1 MRPLLC
7 ASLEAATTAE
17 LCASRDGVD
26 PAVDLIELRLDSVK
40 DPNVGRVLEGRKRPV
55 IVTCRPTWEGGRFNG
70 SEEERHRILS
80 EAIEA
85 GADYVDVEWRAGFD
99 DLVKKRG
106 GKGIVLSMHDFEG
119 VPSDLESQYRMMR
132 AMEPEI
138 VKVAVHVRKL
148 SDMCSLLQLG
158 RSGTERE
165 RLVLVGM
172 GPVGQISRVLASHFG
187 SCWSYAGENV
197 APGQIS
203 VSRMLKEFRFKSI
216 SVASDVY
223 GVVGSPISHSVSP
236 AMHNAAFGN
245 EGIDAVYVPIEA
257 ADIEDFV
264 AFAKAIKFRGVSV
277 TAPFKSDVVKHLDEI
292 DDLGEF
298 IGAINTISMK
308 DGRWMGMNSDVPGFL
323 MPLSGRINLQ
333 GLRVSVIGSGGS
345 SRAVAVALDS
355 AGARVTICARNI
367 KRAEIVASL
376 VGGQAAVFPPV
387 KGTWDILVNTT
398 PIGTYPLTDL
408 TPLEKDTLVGGQVV
422 YDLVYNPPK
431 TRLLAEAERAG
442 CQVVGGLDMLVSQ
455 AKLQFEWWTGR
466 SVSHAVLHDAALVS
480 LGMY

>member
-1 MRPLLC
+1 MQPLLC

-70 SEEERHRILS
+70 SEEERHRILA

-99 DLVKKRG
+99 DLVKSRD

-119 VPSDLESQYRMMR
+119 VPSDLESQYRTMR
-132 AMEPEI
+132 AMEPEV

-148 SDMCSLLQLG
+148 SDMCPLLKLR
-158 RSGTERE
+158 RSDVERE
-165 RLVLVGM
+165 QLVLVGM
-172 GPVGQISRVLASHFG
+172 GSAGQISRVLASHFG
-187 SCWSYAGENV
+187 SRWSYAGENV

-203 VSRMLKEFRFKSI
+203 ISRMLKEFRFKSI
-216 SVASDVY
+216 SVSSDVY

-236 AMHNAAFGN
+236 AMHNAAFEH
-245 EGIDAVYVPIEA
+245 EGIDAVYVPVEA
-257 ADIEDFV
+257 VDVEDLI
-264 AFAKAIKFRGVSV
+264 AFTEAIKLRGVSV
-277 TAPFKSDVVKHLDEI
+277 TAPFKSDVVEHLNEI
-292 DDLGEF
+292 DSLGEF
-298 IGAINTISMK
+298 VGAVNTIRMEE
-308 DGRWMGMNSDVPGFL
+308 GRWMGMNSDVPGFL
-323 MPLSGRINLQ
+323 MPLIGRINLE
-333 GLRVSVIGSGGS
+333 GLRVAVLGAGGAA
-345 SRAVAVALDS
+345 RAVAVALGS
-355 AGARVTICARNI
+355 VGASVTICARNI
-367 KRAEIVASL
+367 ERAESVALL
-376 VGGQAAVFPPV
+376 VGGKTAAFPPV
-387 KGTWDILVNTT
+387 KGTWDVLVNTT
-398 PIGTYPLTDL
+398 PIGTYPLADL
-408 TPLEKDTLVGGQVV
+408 TPLEEDALRGGQVV

-442 CQVVGGLDMLVSQ
+442 CRVVGGLDMLVAQ

-466 SVSHAVLHDAALVS
+466 SVPHSVLHDAALAS

>member
-17 LCASRDGVD
+17 LCASRDCVD

-40 DPNVGRVLEGRKRPV
+40 DPNVGQVLEGRKRPV

-70 SEEERHRILS
+70 SEEERHRILA

-85 GADYVDVEWRAGFD
+85 GADYVDVEWRAGFN
-99 DLVKKRG
+99 DLVKSREG
-106 GKGIVLSMHDFEG
+106 RGIVLSMHDFEG

-132 AMEPEI
+132 AMEPEV

-148 SDMCSLLQLG
+148 SDMCSLLQLR
-158 RSGTERE
+158 RSGSERE
-165 RLVLVGM
+165 QLVLVGM

-187 SCWSYAGENV
+187 SRWSYAGENV
-197 APGQIS
+197 APGQLSI
-203 VSRMLKEFRFKSI
+203 SRMLEEFRFKSI
-216 SVASDVY
+216 SASSDVY

-236 AMHNAAFGN
+236 AMHNAAFEN
-245 EGIDAVYVPIEA
+245 AGIDAVYVPIEA
-257 ADIEDFV
+257 VDIEDFI
-264 AFAKAIKFRGVSV
+264 AFTQAIKLRGASV
-277 TAPFKSDVVKHLDEI
+277 TAPFKRDVIGHLDEI
-292 DDLGEF
+292 DSLGKF
-298 IGAINTISMK
+298 VGAVNTIRME
-308 DGRWMGMNSDVPGFL
+308 DDRWIGMNSDVPGFL
-323 MPLSGRINLQ
+323 MPLSGRINLE
-333 GLRVSVIGSGGS
+333 GLRVSVLGAGGAA
-345 SRAVAVALDS
+345 RAVAVALDS

-367 KRAEIVASL
+367 ERAESVASL
-376 VGGQAAVFPPV
+376 VGGNTAAFPPV
-387 KGTWDILVNTT
+387 KETWDILVNTT

-408 TPLEKDTLVGGQVV
+408 TPLEKDALKGGQVV

-442 CQVVGGLDMLVSQ
+442 CQIVGGLDMLVSQ

-466 SVSHAVLHDAALVS
+466 SVSYSVLHDAALAS
-480 LGMY
+480 LGM